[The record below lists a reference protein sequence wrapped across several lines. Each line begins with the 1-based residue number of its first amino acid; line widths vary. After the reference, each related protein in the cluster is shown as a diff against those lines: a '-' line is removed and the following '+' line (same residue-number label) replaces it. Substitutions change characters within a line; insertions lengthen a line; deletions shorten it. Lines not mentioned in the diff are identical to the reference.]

1 MARQVKRAFRYR
13 FYPTDEQA
21 AELSRTFGCVRLVY
35 NKALQD
41 RTRAW
46 YGEQRRISY
55 VQSSAA
61 LTEWKKTEEFAFL
74 AEVSSVPL
82 QQALRHLQAAFANFF
97 ARRAKYPRFKSRK
110 KSRASAE
117 YTRSAFKWRDG
128 RLMLAKMADPLDIRW
143 SRPLPEGAEPTTVTV
158 SRDSTGRW
166 FVSLLCEDT
175 IAPAPTTDAAVGLD
189 AGITSLVTLSTG
201 EKVANPGH
209 ERRDRARLA
218 KAQRALSR
226 KSKGSANR
234 EKARRKVAKVH
245 ARITDR
251 RRDFLHQL
259 STRLVRENQTV
270 VIEDLT
276 VRNLL
281 KNHTLARAISDVA
294 WADLRMM
301 LEYKCAW
308 YGRELVVIDRWFPS
322 SKLCGNCGT
331 VHGKLPLNVREWTCD
346 CGTVHDRDVNA
357 ARNILAAGLAASACG
372 DGVRPQR
379 ESSRTGQSSVKQETQ
394 RATAGIPRL

>member
-1 MARQVKRAFRYR
+1 YR

-35 NKALQD
+35 NKALEE

-46 YGEQRRISY
+46 YGEQRRVSY

-61 LTEWKKTEEFAFL
+61 LTEWKKTEELAFL
-74 AEVSSVPL
+74 TEVSSVPL
-82 QQALRHLQAAFANFF
+82 QQALRHLQTAFGNFF
-97 ARRAKYPRFKSRK
+97 AKRAKYPRFKSRK

-128 RLMLAKMADPLDIRW
+128 RLTLAKMTEPLDIRW
-143 SRPLPEGAEPTTVTV
+143 SRPLPEGTEPTTATV
-158 SRDSTGRW
+158 SRDAAGRW

-175 IAPAPTTDAAVGLD
+175 ITPAPATTNAVGLD

-201 EKVANPGH
+201 EKIANPRH

-218 KAQRALSR
+218 RAQRELSR
-226 KSKGSANR
+226 KAKGSANQ
-234 EKARRKVAKVH
+234 EKARKRVARVH
-245 ARITDR
+245 AWIADR
-251 RRDFLHQL
+251 RRDFLHKL

-281 KNHTLARAISDVA
+281 RNGKLARAISDAA
-294 WADLRMM
+294 WTELRSM

-322 SKLCGNCGT
+322 SKLCGACGT
-331 VHGKLPLNVREWTCD
+331 VAATMPLNVREWTCD

-379 ESSRTGQSSVKQETQ
+379 ESSRTGRSSVKQES
-394 RATAGIPRL
+394 